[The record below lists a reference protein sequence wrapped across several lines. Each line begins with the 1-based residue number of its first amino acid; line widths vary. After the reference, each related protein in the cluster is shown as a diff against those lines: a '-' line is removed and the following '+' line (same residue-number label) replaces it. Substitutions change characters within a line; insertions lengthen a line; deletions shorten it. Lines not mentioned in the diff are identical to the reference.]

1 MSEFELTPESDEVI
15 DDDMKQHC
23 TEAQPQTTEGTE
35 ADNPTTSQEPQGGQR
50 VRKLTEKGQ
59 ELHNEQVR
67 KDAHCISLSYE
78 NWKTIIKDAKGTPSG
93 QCPNYLLHEHITK
106 VSNASNNLNYVYE
119 ELRHINI
126 PDQDKRR
133 RVDTCEAVTKRIIE
147 TARGYLKTEKG
158 EWQVDE
164 E

>member
-1 MSEFELTPESDEVI
+1 MSEFELAPESDEGI

-106 VSNASNNLNYVYE
+106 VSNASKNLHDDYE
-119 ELRHINI
+119 ECCIFLKKVV
-126 PDQDKRR
+126 QS
-133 RVDTCEAVTKRIIE
+133 RVA
-147 TARGYLKTEKG
+147 LL
-158 EWQVDE
+158 
-164 E
+164 